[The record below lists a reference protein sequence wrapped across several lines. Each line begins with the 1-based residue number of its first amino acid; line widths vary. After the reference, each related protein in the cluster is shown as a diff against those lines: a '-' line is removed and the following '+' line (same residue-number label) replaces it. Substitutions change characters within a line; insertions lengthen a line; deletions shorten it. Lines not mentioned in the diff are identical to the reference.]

1 MGTLGLIKWLGTII
15 CLLGIGL
22 TSFNYYPAN
31 IYFGLIGSALWTV
44 AAVAQKDYALFLVE
58 FVAVAMYAAGIVFKG
73 MYE

>member
-31 IYFGLIGSALWTV
+31 IYFGLIGSALW
-44 AAVAQKDYALFLVE
+44 AFAGVAQKDYALFLVE
-58 FVAVAMYAAGIVFKG
+58 FVALIMYAAGI
-73 MYE
+73 MYI

>member
-1 MGTLGLIKWLGTII
+1 MGTLGLIKWMGTII

-44 AAVAQKDYALFLVE
+44 AGIVQKDYALFLVE
-58 FVAVAMYAAGIVFKG
+58 FVAVVMYATGVL
-73 MYE
+73 YERL